1 MLHRSGLAAS
11 VLLVS
16 CLVANGKDK
25 KKVVLPADVLRA
37 HTVLVMVDPQA
48 GVDIQEPEYKQRR
61 PARCRECPGKVGKTG
76 PGQRCLYRRF
86 DHHRSEGPRQDR

>member
-37 HTVLVMVDPQA
+37 HTVLVMVDPKPESTSRTR
-48 GVDIQEPEYKQRR
+48 IQTTTP
-61 PARCRECPGKVGKTG
+61 
-76 PGQRCLYRRF
+76 
-86 DHHRSEGPRQDR
+86 SEMSRMPW

>member
-25 KKVVLPADVLRA
+25 KKVVLPADVLE
-37 HTVLVMVDPQA
+37 L
-48 GVDIQEPEYKQRR
+48 I
-61 PARCRECPGKVGKTG
+61 
-76 PGQRCLYRRF
+76 RF
-86 DHHRSEGPRQDR
+86 W